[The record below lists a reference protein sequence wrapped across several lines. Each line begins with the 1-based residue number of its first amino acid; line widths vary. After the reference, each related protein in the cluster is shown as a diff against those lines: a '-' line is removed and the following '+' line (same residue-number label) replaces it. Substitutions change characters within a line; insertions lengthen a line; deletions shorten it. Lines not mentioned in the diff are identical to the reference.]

1 MGVFSL
7 SLVDLR
13 WFYQGSSGVLL
24 GSFVFFRLNTYVLR
38 MFTVVLQGFFLLW
51 LYHKITLN
59 SIAIGTFIFY
69 ILFSWCF
76 VQIIFSSVYNIY
88 PQEY

>member
-38 MFTVVLQGFFLLW
+38 MILVSFGGSSIVVIPKNNSALNRYFLCL
-51 LYHKITLN
+51 
-59 SIAIGTFIFY
+59 
-69 ILFSWCF
+69 ILFSAGAPF
-76 VQIIFSSVYNIY
+76 K
-88 PQEY
+88 

>member
-51 LYHKITLN
+51 LYQK
-59 SIAIGTFIFY
+59 
-69 ILFSWCF
+69 
-76 VQIIFSSVYNIY
+76 
-88 PQEY
+88 